1 MPACSLNAVQL
12 LFLHTLYVAHV
23 TCAAAISSCVV
34 ISAAERCNS
43 ELQQQLVLLL
53 PKVPQHQSRLLLQQ
67 VKPEVLRSKI
77 ERPPRGLN
85 NNISRY
91 VSDGQKYGSSAP
103 QTGSCSECI
112 LAHAK
117 HNTVVLMS
125 CLAAAVCSSAI
136 TAFRADG

>member
-1 MPACSLNAVQL
+1 MPLCSLNAVNL
-12 LFLHTLYVAHV
+12 HFLRTMYVAHV
-23 TCAAAISSCVV
+23 TCATVILSCAM
-34 ISAAERCNS
+34 IPAAERCNN

-136 TAFRADG
+136 TAFRADK

>member
-53 PKVPQHQSRLLLQQ
+53 PKVPRHQSQLLLQQ
-67 VKPEVLRSKI
+67 FKPEVLRSKI
-77 ERPPRGLN
+77 GRPPRGLN

-91 VSDGQKYGSSAP
+91 VSGG
-103 QTGSCSECI
+103 
-112 LAHAK
+112 
-117 HNTVVLMS
+117 
-125 CLAAAVCSSAI
+125 
-136 TAFRADG
+136 